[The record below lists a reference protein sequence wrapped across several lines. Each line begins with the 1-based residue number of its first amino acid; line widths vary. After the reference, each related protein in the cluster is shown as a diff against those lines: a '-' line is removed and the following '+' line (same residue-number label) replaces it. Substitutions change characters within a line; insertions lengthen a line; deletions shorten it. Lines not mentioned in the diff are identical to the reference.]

1 MNATSREPGGSPVP
15 IRVAIA
21 DDHPLYRDGLR
32 TMVQSLPDMEF
43 IGEAH
48 DGVSAAELVQRLQP
62 DVLLLDLEMPA
73 GGGLEALRTIHA
85 LDVPTAVLVV
95 TMHEDDN
102 SVVQAIAAGARGYL
116 SKSADRQELERAIAA
131 CAGGGVVFGARLAG
145 RLAGLLSGPRDA
157 AARAFPSLTPRER
170 DVLERLARGEGNEA
184 IARALGLSSKTV
196 RNQVSV
202 ILSKLAAIDR
212 SAAMELARRAGLG
225 KDDPIA

>member
-1 MNATSREPGGSPVP
+1 MSSVRREGAGRSVP

-32 TMVQSLPDMEF
+32 TMVESLPSLQF

-48 DGVSAAELVQRLQP
+48 DGVSAAELVERIQP

-73 GGGLEALRTIHA
+73 GGGLEALRRIRA
-85 LDVPTAVLVV
+85 LDVPTAVLVI

-102 SVVQAIAAGARGYL
+102 SVVTAIEAGARGYV
-116 SKSADRQELERAIAA
+116 SKSADRNELERAIAA
-131 CAGGGVVFGARLAG
+131 CAAGGVVFGARLAG
-145 RLAGLLSGPRDA
+145 RLASLLSGPRDA
-157 AARAFPSLTPRER
+157 AARAFPELTPRER

-184 IARALGLSSKTV
+184 IARALGLSPKTV

-202 ILSKLAAIDR
+202 ILSKLAVIDR

-225 KDDPIA
+225 KDGPTT